1 MCNTCMLL
9 YRKRSDTMKKRVT
22 FTLEETTIDKLKEY
36 SDATMVPQ
44 ARIVEQAI
52 LEYLEKMKSTEK

>member
-1 MCNTCMLL
+1 
-9 YRKRSDTMKKRVT
+9 MKKRIT
-22 FTLEETTIDKLKEY
+22 FTLEETTINSLKEY
-36 SDATMVPQ
+36 SDKTMVPQ